1 MVAGDA
7 FQKSTENEKGA
18 EDDTLAQER
27 NDHGRFDLDQHPQPT
42 LWTFA
47 IVMNI

>member
-18 EDDTLAQER
+18 EDDTLAGER
-27 NDHGRFDLDQHPQPT
+27 NDHGRFDLDQQ
-42 LWTFA
+42 LSRLCDA
-47 IVMNI
+47 QLS